1 MLRLDLAKLG
11 REGSAQVDARVPA
24 DDPLWHETE
33 VAFDGPVD
41 VRLRATHAGT
51 GEIVVRGTVKGRL
64 RQECRRCLE
73 PVPGKFSEEVTMV
86 FVPSTSEGAEEDGDV
101 RLFDDHVAELDLS
114 DSVREEILLS
124 IDLFVVCDPDC
135 RGLCPQCG
143 VNRNIESCSC
153 TTEESDPRWDALRA
167 LKEE

>member
-11 REGSAQVDARVPA
+11 REGSAQVDAQVPA
-24 DDPLWHETE
+24 DDPLWKDME
-33 VAFDGPVD
+33 VVFGGPVD
-41 VRLRATHAGT
+41 VHFRATYAGT
-51 GEIVVRGTVKGRL
+51 GEIVVRGTIQGKL

-73 PVPGKFSEEVTMV
+73 PVPGELDEEVTMV
-86 FVPSTSEGAEEDGDV
+86 FVPSTSEDVEEDGDV

-114 DSVREEILLS
+114 DSVREEIVLAV
-124 IDLFVVCDPDC
+124 DLFVVCDPEC

-143 VNRNIESCSC
+143 MNLNNETCSC
-153 TTEESDPRWDALRA
+153 VRVESDPRWDALRA